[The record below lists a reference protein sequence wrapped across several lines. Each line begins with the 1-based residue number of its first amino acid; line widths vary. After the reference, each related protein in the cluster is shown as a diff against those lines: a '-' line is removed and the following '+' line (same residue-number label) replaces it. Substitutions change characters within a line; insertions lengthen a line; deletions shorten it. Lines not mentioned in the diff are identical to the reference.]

1 MAAAAGLHAFIDKH
15 NILKSA
21 TEKINAYLHKHP
33 TLYKIVLIANHI
45 FRALA
50 MFALMLVFPIS
61 PFISM
66 GICFAGSLFYRFTV
80 ENNCAYKFAL
90 PAFFGA
96 CAAMLAKMAWIPI
109 IAGAALASVGAWFL
123 AAAAVVSIAA
133 YVVYIALTVSYDVD
147 QKVNGY

>member
-1 MAAAAGLHAFIDKH
+1 MSAAAGLHSFIDKY
-15 NILKSA
+15 NILKGA
-21 TEKINAYLHKHP
+21 TEKINAYLLKHP
-33 TLYKIVLIANHI
+33 TLYKIVLIVNHL

-50 MFALMLVFPIS
+50 MFALMVVVPIS
-61 PFISM
+61 PFITM

-90 PAFFGA
+90 PAFFGG
-96 CAAMLAKMAWIPI
+96 CAAMLAKMSVVSIA
-109 IAGAALASVGAWFL
+109 AGAALASAGVWFL

-147 QKVNGY
+147 QKVRGY